1 MQESIYGNMKV
12 GVVHFKAYPECVN
25 GDGPFVETVRKICE
39 DGFFTAV
46 EMGAIKDI
54 KQRTEVAK
62 LLEISGLEVAYGTQ
76 PTLFPM
82 KVSLCSLDKT
92 ERQKALNA
100 VFNCLKQAYDLGATS
115 VRIPS
120 GKDPGPEK
128 REEAKKILIDSLS
141 QILEKAKE
149 MGNPLITLKI
159 FDRLYDKKALIGPVD
174 DALDI
179 AEALAPS
186 YERFG
191 LLTDLS
197 HFPLLHEDPAE
208 TLPKLQKYVKAFHI
222 GNCVYKDPL
231 HPVYGDLQPR
241 FGVEGGEVDRAML
254 SKYYR
259 VLKDLNLIGPDK
271 MPIVSAE
278 VRPLLPME
286 TSELILGNLKR
297 YIQEAWALA

>member
-12 GVVHFKAYPECVN
+12 GIVHFKAFPECVN
-25 GDGPFVETVRKICE
+25 GDGPIVETVTKLAE
-39 DGFFTAV
+39 DGFFTAIEV
-46 EMGAIKDI
+46 GGIKDVKDRATI
-54 KQRTEVAK
+54 ARI
-62 LLEISGLEVAYGTQ
+62 LEIAGMEVAYATQ

-92 ERQKALNA
+92 ERRKALNA
-100 VFNCLKQAYDLGATS
+100 VFNCLKQAYDVGATAI
-115 VRIPS
+115 RIPS

-149 MGNPLITLKI
+149 MGNPLVTLKI
-159 FDRLYDKKALIGPVD
+159 FDRLYDKEALIGPAD

-179 AEALAPS
+179 AEALCPS
-186 YERFG
+186 YEQFG

-222 GNCVYKDPL
+222 GNCVYKDRL
-231 HPVYGDLQPR
+231 HPCYGDLQPR
-241 FGVEGGEVDRAML
+241 FGVEGGEVDIPML

-271 MPIVSAE
+271 MPMVSAE
-278 VRPLLPME
+278 VRPLLAME
-286 TSELILGNLKR
+286 TSELIIANCKR
-297 YIQEAWALA
+297 AIQEAWGRA